1 MVDGVGN
8 NPQQNQTLKLKGK
21 DGKSINL
28 ENLKGLQKTK
38 GNEAL
43 FKMYDKDNDGV
54 ISDKEAAVMQKNLYS
69 LSNGN
74 GKISQREMKA
84 LFGDNSKSAFEA
96 LSKLADQQ
104 ATAKGEKY
112 TEVNG
117 NTTTS
122 FYNSNFGIE
131 GSQREDVTK
140 NSDGSTVTTYQ
151 DGTVLV
157 KNADGSQNFI
167 KNDGTIIQY
176 DKAGKQTGTIA
187 PDGTEITFPDNDT
200 AVWTKDGKTIKTV
213 QSSNGKEITKE
224 FGADGNVTSITVA
237 GRGKDGDNTYTSEM
251 KFTSEADMQN
261 NRPSSEV
268 RNRGLATETHI
279 VYKYDSNGNVQ
290 ADAVNLAGESTRTYK
305 NANGEEIKPEEFNA
319 PKEESY
325 SYTVPNGHSITKI
338 VTDNLKQ
345 QGIENPTKEQI
356 KEAAKQLVDAN
367 ANQVHTMKEGKYKGN
382 QYFLSG
388 AEIKMPKFKFG
399 GDTQTLDATQSTNTS
414 DGAIEGIELAEV
426 TITANKLPE
435 NVAKVGREFRQQYG
449 DQYDINYTDDG
460 QIKILN
466 KNGEEVPNLT
476 QMANAKANPDKLA
489 AEILQTGDQNE
500 NQSLDKSEFRDF
512 IISQLGTNISGAN
525 RIKLDNLIES
535 SFASL
540 DSVQQ
545 DGTIS
550 REELEKKSFDILNQ
564 ISSAVDEMENNQFQN
579 THNETVDDPNE
590 PKRDF
595 NYPGIDPYEGTNFA

>member
-28 ENLKGLQKTK
+28 QNLKGLQKTK

-43 FKMYDKDNDGV
+43 FKMYDKDNDGI
-54 ISDKEAAVMQKNLYS
+54 ISDKEAIVMQKSLYS

-84 LFGDNSKSAFEA
+84 LFGDNNKAAFEA

-122 FYNSNFGIE
+122 FYNSNFGVE
-131 GSQREDVTK
+131 GASREDVTQ
-140 NSDGSTVTTYQ
+140 NPDGSTVTTYQ
-151 DGTVLV
+151 NGTSVV
-157 KNADGSQNFI
+157 KNKDGSQNVI
-167 KNDGTIIQY
+167 KKDGTIVQY
-176 DKAGKQTGTIA
+176 DKEGKHTGTIA

-200 AVWTKDGKTIKTV
+200 AVWTKDGKTIKTL
-213 QSSNGKEITKE
+213 QSSNGKEVTKN
-224 FGADGNVTSITVA
+224 FGADGNVTSITVS
-237 GRGKDGDNTYTSEM
+237 GRGKDGDNTYNSEM
-251 KFTSEADMQN
+251 KFNSEEDFQN
-261 NRPSSEV
+261 NRPASEV

-279 VYKYDSNGNVQ
+279 VYKYDANGNVQ
-290 ADAVNLAGESTRTYK
+290 ADSVNLAGESTRTYK
-305 NANGEEIKPEEFNA
+305 NANGEEIQPEQFGK
-319 PKEESY
+319 PKEDSY
-325 SYTVPNGHSITKI
+325 SYNVPSGHSITQI

-356 KEAAKQLVDAN
+356 KEARKQLVDAN
-367 ANQVHTMKEGKYKGN
+367 ANQIHTMKEGKYKGN

-388 AEIKMPKFKFG
+388 AEIKMPKFNFEQKAEEANLANNEMPE
-399 GDTQTLDATQSTNTS
+399 GDNYEVSYAK
-414 DGAIEGIELAEV
+414 DGSIEV
-426 TITANKLPE
+426 RNKS
-435 NVAKVGREFRQQYG
+435 
-449 DQYDINYTDDG
+449 
-460 QIKILN
+460 
-466 KNGEEVPNLT
+466 GEEVPYLT

-489 AEILQTGDQNE
+489 AEILQTGDQN
-500 NQSLDKSEFRDF
+500 NSQTLDKAEFREF
-512 IISQLGTNISGAN
+512 IMSQLGTNLSDN
-525 RIKLDNLIES
+525 NKVQLENLIES

-540 DSVQQ
+540 DSIEQ

-550 REELEKKSFDILNQ
+550 RAELEKKSFDILSQ
-564 ISSAVDEMENNQFQN
+564 ISSAVEEMENNQFQKSN
-579 THNETVDDPNE
+579 MEMLGVDDPKE
-590 PKRDF
+590 SQKGF
-595 NYPGIDPYEGTNFA
+595 TNPELNPDDGPSLA